1 MSLMDKAETAPRRS
15 LDDIEREKYQPYSLP
30 MDTPYEEVALVRGAA
45 VSHCPPPPV
54 QSLDGD
60 WQLAEGGYTQE
71 RTDLSRPWADALTVR
86 VPNSI
91 HTNLYMA
98 GRIPDPLFGKNDK
111 LARENSY
118 KIWWYKK
125 TFRRDEAVRNP
136 TLRFDGVCYRARFW
150 LNGRYLGEHGGMF
163 GGPDLDISGILEEEN
178 TLIVKIE
185 DAPSNPYAYSE
196 YADFDEGWKNG
207 VVVNCVYG
215 WHYACIPSRGIW
227 QPVHIDTTPRTT
239 IQKPFAAT
247 INAREGIVD
256 LLLFSRGAAA
266 KGTVAVTVSPK
277 NFEGEVYG
285 FEQAFE
291 KPAGD
296 KILHYRMKIENPR
309 LWWPLGH
316 GEQNLY
322 RLAVTFRPEEDI
334 PSHYETGFGI
344 RTVEMGPLPGG
355 PREDTLNFTYILNG
369 KPIFVKGTN
378 WCTTDALL
386 RFPDDRLDRFL
397 TLLKAQHVQLL
408 RAWGGGMPESDR
420 FYDRCDELGIMV
432 RQEWPTCWDSD
443 RLQPEWELAETV
455 ARNLERIRNHPSLV
469 TLAGG
474 NESEKAESPAMTR
487 MARLCY
493 ELDGTRTFYKTSP
506 YGGALHNYITYWGQQ
521 DIDASL
527 QLKAPF
533 IGEFGMAS
541 APNLQSVQR
550 YLPDDEKFLWPPK
563 EKGSFYYHMPR
574 FNECPGLIDIDF
586 IGKRIPEFDKGDT
599 MQGWINAS
607 QLAQATVIRHLL
619 ESMRSRWPESVG
631 ICYYKATDVYPAC
644 SWATV
649 DYYGV
654 PKLSYYVVQD
664 AYEPLH
670 AAVTFD
676 SIDVRAPLEAP
687 VYLFD
692 DGEEAAGR
700 EVMVRVCA
708 FDSALGM
715 VRTREYTMRGETGFS
730 TRLGS
735 FPIDGKLLESSPL
748 FLTAEVFVDGVRRG
762 RTFYWLNFKD
772 ASGCLF
778 DRPRTALAYTAADGY
793 ITVENVGDKP
803 AVGVTVECY
812 GEDTVFETED
822 SVFWLNDGE
831 SVRLRVNRT
840 EGLTIK
846 AWNASDAA
854 RR

>member
-1 MSLMDKAETAPRRS
+1 MRSMDKTAPRRS
-15 LDDIEREKYQPYSLP
+15 LDDIEREKYKPYSLP
-30 MDTPYEEVALVRGAA
+30 MDTPYEEVALTRGAA

-60 WQLAEGGYTQE
+60 WQLAEGGYTQD

-227 QPVHIDTTPRTT
+227 RPVHIDTTPRTA

-277 NFEGEVYG
+277 NFEGDAYS
-285 FEQAFE
+285 FEKAFE

-322 RLAVTFRPEEDI
+322 RLAVTFRPEGDI

-386 RFPDDRLDRFL
+386 RFPDERLDRFL
-397 TLLKAQHVQLL
+397 TLLKTQNVQLL
-408 RAWGGGMPESDR
+408 RAWGGGMPESDE

-443 RLQPEWELAETV
+443 RLQPESELAETV

-474 NESEKAESPAMTR
+474 NESDKAESPAMTR

-506 YGGALHNYITYWGQQ
+506 YGGAIHSYITYWERQ

-527 QLKAPF
+527 RLKAPF

-550 YLPDDEKFLWPPK
+550 YLPDEEKTLWPPA

-574 FNECPGLIDIDF
+574 FNECRGAIDIDF

-670 AAVTFD
+670 AALILE
-676 SIDVRAPLEAP
+676 SIDARAPLEAP
-687 VYLFD
+687 VFLFD

-700 EVMVRVCA
+700 EVMVRVRA
-708 FDSALGM
+708 FDSGLDMA
-715 VRTREYTMRGETGFS
+715 RTREYTMKGETGFS
-730 TRLGS
+730 TRLGG

-748 FLTAEVFVDGVRRG
+748 FLTTEVFVDGERRG
-762 RTFYWLNFKD
+762 GTFYWLNFKD

-778 DRPRTALAYTAADGY
+778 DRPRTALFYTAAEDGY
-793 ITVENVGDKP
+793 IIVENAGDKP

-822 SVFWLNDGE
+822 SVFWLNAGE

-846 AWNASDAA
+846 AWNAPEAI